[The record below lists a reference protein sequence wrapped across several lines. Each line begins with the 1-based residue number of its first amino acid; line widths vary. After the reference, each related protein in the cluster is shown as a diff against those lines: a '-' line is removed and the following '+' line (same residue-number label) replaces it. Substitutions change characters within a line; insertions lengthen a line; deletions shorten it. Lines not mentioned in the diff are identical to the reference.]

1 MHRTSLFFSFFLL
14 SPSRENFD
22 TTNWPFVHS
31 CRPDTTMISC
41 YLSRLFA
48 QRCNAVL
55 CFYAENFNSWNGG
68 GGGGEKKKSN
78 SCERIRCSWDFVCKN
93 IPSKHPP
100 NFFLAPKEMFYTV
113 RAKANGSP
121 ACLTPHQERWA
132 FSYSIGVLLHKVG
145 FFLLPVPFFY
155 YYSTHT
161 ELLFGVAI
169 NKNCPGGIK
178 IHEIIGGNPF

>member
-1 MHRTSLFFSFFLL
+1 MHRTSLFFFFLSFITFTWEFRHYKL
-14 SPSRENFD
+14 AICSLMS
-22 TTNWPFVHS
+22 S
-31 CRPDTTMISC
+31 DTTMISC

-48 QRCNAVL
+48 QRCNAAL

-145 FFLLPVPFFY
+145 FFLLPVPFFIIIPP
-155 YYSTHT
+155 T
-161 ELLFGVAI
+161 L
-169 NKNCPGGIK
+169 NC
-178 IHEIIGGNPF
+178 FLV